1 MNPTLLYQRSNTMEM
16 RLSLSVKSYIGFLKN
31 FWKKIEDFRIEAVA
45 VVSDIIQT
53 EAKIFLETGRNY
65 VLTEKLEELKEART
79 FPFSI
84 ETKYVTLALKGKR

>member
-1 MNPTLLYQRSNTMEM
+1 ME
-16 RLSLSVKSYIGFLKN
+16 K
-31 FWKKIEDFRIEAVA
+31 
-45 VVSDIIQT
+45 
-53 EAKIFLETGRNY
+53 GRNY